1 MGFIEYEIFKV
12 SNNLGKAQFRQF
24 KHGIF
29 PELNLI
35 PWTNFNLKLGQVPES
50 LWISK
55 GTVWLKW
62 LWIVVPVNFKIP
74 IHWQTNIYILLMK
87 WDIKNNACHTCHL
100 GIT

>member
-35 PWTNFNLKLGQVPES
+35 P
-50 LWISK
+50 
-55 GTVWLKW
+55 
-62 LWIVVPVNFKIP
+62 
-74 IHWQTNIYILLMK
+74 
-87 WDIKNNACHTCHL
+87 
-100 GIT
+100 